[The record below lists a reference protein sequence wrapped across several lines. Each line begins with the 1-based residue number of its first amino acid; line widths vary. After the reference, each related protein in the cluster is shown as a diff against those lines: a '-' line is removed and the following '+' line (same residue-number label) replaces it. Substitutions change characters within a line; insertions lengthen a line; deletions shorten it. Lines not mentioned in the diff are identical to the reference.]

1 MAAFDKTARSE
12 RASKRLRKHLQES
25 SFLREIKTEIEENP
39 HEDYRN
45 IIQEYMDKIPIKGK
59 VLTHAV
65 LLEWK
70 KAKDIYDLQDKE
82 TWKLVRKPSAEKTP
96 SKSPEKLGP
105 TTPASS
111 ERHIAKKR
119 TEKKA
124 REEEAEKRRVNA
136 TQKVYAKRKN
146 PQQLTAV
153 QILRQSRK
161 ESVPLQNTAR
171 YSQDVRVS
179 ATHKVGKNGH
189 GGGHNQRRRTAKNQ
203 RKPQK

>member
-1 MAAFDKTARSE
+1 
-12 RASKRLRKHLQES
+12 
-25 SFLREIKTEIEENP
+25 
-39 HEDYRN
+39 
-45 IIQEYMDKIPIKGK
+45 MDKIPIKGK

-70 KAKDIYDLQDKE
+70 DAKTMYKLHNKE
-82 TWKLVRKPSAEKTP
+82 TWKLVQKPSAEKTP

-111 ERHIAKKR
+111 ENILQKNK
-119 TEKKA
+119 TEKTA
-124 REEEAEKRRVNA
+124 REKQAKERRSAA
-136 TQKVYAKRKN
+136 TRKVRANPKN
-146 PQQLTAV
+146 HQQLMPV
-153 QILRQSRK
+153 QILRQSR
-161 ESVPLQNTAR
+161 EGYVPLQNTAR

-189 GGGHNQRRRTAKNQ
+189 GGGHNQRRRTAKNR